1 MVRLFKLPKFNKLM
15 RQLKMTDYDLNLAVR
30 EASDGLIDADL
41 GKGVIKK
48 RIPLPGR
55 GKRSGAR
62 TIIATNKGEYWFFL
76 FVFQKNEKDNI
87 SKNEKEAL
95 QQLASELLSFTDSE
109 LKHAVLN
116 HELIEVNY
124 HD

>member
-1 MVRLFKLPKFNKLM
+1 M